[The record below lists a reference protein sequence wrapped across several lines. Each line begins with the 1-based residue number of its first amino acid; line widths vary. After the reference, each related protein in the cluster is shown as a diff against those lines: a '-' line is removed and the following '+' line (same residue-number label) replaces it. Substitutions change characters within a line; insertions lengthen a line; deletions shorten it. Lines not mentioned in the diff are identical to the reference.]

1 MSSGGL
7 QLLYR
12 ISFKL
17 DSLTL
22 KDRCTAETRGRIRI
36 KLPCITIHTHTCRHT
51 GGTCTH
57 RKHKV
62 RSVFFFATFLIMSL
76 KVFWTHSD
84 SLTSLASY
92 SVQSEIFLLAAPFK
106 SPVAP
111 QLESPSENHH
121 IRGRQTFSISQNW
134 TMLACSAVWQMDGMK
149 ERTRGA
155 TSYMKG
161 LVKIIAPCHLYWA
174 AIITEAE

>member
-1 MSSGGL
+1 MHSRNERPYPNKTAMHYHSHAHMQAHRGNLHAQKTQSSL
-7 QLLYR
+7 
-12 ISFKL
+12 
-17 DSLTL
+17 
-22 KDRCTAETRGRIRI
+22 C
-36 KLPCITIHTHTCRHT
+36 
-51 GGTCTH
+51 
-57 RKHKV
+57 
-62 RSVFFFATFLIMSL
+62 FFFATFLIMSL